1 MHPTWQNLD
10 RLSRTYGDSFY
21 LLNVDAFRRNYSE
34 FLAAFRRSYPEATI
48 AYSYK
53 TNYIPRLGR
62 IVSELGGYAEVVSQM
77 EYELAVKLG
86 VPPARIIF
94 NGPYKE
100 PAHLAAALHAGS
112 IVNLDATYE
121 VDTVEALSRD
131 QPGRRF
137 TVGVRCNFD
146 SGAGNVSRFGF
157 DIESPEFVAV
167 LTRLRAL
174 PNCVLGGLHCHFS
187 TRERSAA
194 SYALRVRTLLGLCAR
209 HFAEAPPRF
218 LNVGGGFFSRMSAE
232 LQAQFAISAPTFEE
246 YAAAIAT
253 PLAEAFPRAPRP
265 ELILEPGAALTAD
278 VMQFAARIV
287 GLKTVRAQQFA
298 LASGSV
304 HNIKPTLHEK
314 NLPLRMVRNGRNGRD
329 GPRTGEPVDIVGYTC
344 MEHDCLQRGYTGGI
358 GVGDYALFENVGAY
372 TIVMKPPFIRPCP
385 AVIACDDGY
394 EQFEMI
400 KRPEQM
406 EDVFRTYVL

>member
-1 MHPTWQNLD
+1 MHPTWQTLD
-10 RLSRTYGDSFY
+10 LLSRTHGDSFY

-34 FLAAFRRSYPEATI
+34 FLAAFRRIYPEANI

-53 TNYIPRLGR
+53 TNYLPRLGR
-62 IVSELGGYAEVVSQM
+62 IVSEFGGYAEVVSQM
-77 EYELAVKLG
+77 EYDLALRLG

-100 PAHLAAALHAGS
+100 AAHLAAALLAGS
-112 IVNLDATYE
+112 IVNLDAACE
-121 VDTVEALSRD
+121 VDVVEALSRD
-131 QPGRRF
+131 QPGRKF

-146 SGAGNVSRFGF
+146 SGSGSISRFGF
-157 DIESPEFVAV
+157 DIESDEFAAIFA
-167 LTRLRAL
+167 RLRAL
-174 PNCVLGGLHCHFS
+174 PNCEVGGLHCHFS

-194 SYALRVRTLLGLCAR
+194 SYALRVRTLLALCSR
-209 HFAEAPPRF
+209 FFAEMPPRF

-232 LQAQFAISAPTFEE
+232 LQAQFEVSAPTFEE

-253 PLAEAFPRAPRP
+253 PLAEAYPHSPRP

-287 GLKTVRAQQFA
+287 ALKTVRAHHFA

-304 HNIKPTLHEK
+304 HNIKPTLHNK
-314 NLPLRMVRNGRNGRD
+314 NLPLRVLRNGD
-329 GPRTGEPVDIVGYTC
+329 GGQRTDDPVDIVGYTC
-344 MEHDCLQRGYTGGI
+344 MEHDCLHRGYSGGV
-358 GVGDYALFENVGAY
+358 GVGDYALFGNVGAY

-385 AVIACDDGY
+385 AVVGCDDGW
-394 EQFEMI
+394 QDFELL
-400 KRPEQM
+400 KRPEEM
-406 EDVFRTYVL
+406 EDVFRAYVL